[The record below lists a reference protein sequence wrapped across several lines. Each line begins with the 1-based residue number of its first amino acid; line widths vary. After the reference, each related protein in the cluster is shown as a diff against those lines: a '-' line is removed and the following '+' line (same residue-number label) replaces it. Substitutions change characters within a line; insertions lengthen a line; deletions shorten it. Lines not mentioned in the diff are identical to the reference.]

1 MKLPGAHW
9 VQITVA
15 NGDIFLRQEGTEEYD
30 DVIVLSPHQLPAMM
44 REFIRLLRGELGS
57 EAGVY
62 GEPITEEEMAQL
74 DAKLERLEQR
84 AEN

>member
-1 MKLPGAHW
+1 MKLSGAHW

-15 NGDIFLRQEGTEEYD
+15 DGDIFLRQEGTEEYD

-44 REFIRLLRGELGS
+44 REFIRLLNDGLAD
-57 EAGVY
+57 EAGAY
-62 GEPITEEEMAQL
+62 GEPITAEEMVQL

-84 AEN
+84 AGD

>member
-1 MKLPGAHW
+1 
-9 VQITVA
+9 
-15 NGDIFLRQEGTEEYD
+15 
-30 DVIVLSPHQLPAMM
+30 M
-44 REFIRLLRGELGS
+44 REFIRLLNDELGS

-84 AEN
+84 SD

>member
-9 VQITVA
+9 VQITVT
-15 NGDIFLRQEGTEEYD
+15 NGDIFLRQEGSEDYD
-30 DVIVLSPHQLPAMM
+30 DVVVLSPHQLPALM
-44 REFIRLLRGELGS
+44 REFIRLLRDELGS
-57 EAGVY
+57 ESGVY

-84 AEN
+84 SD

>member
-9 VQITVA
+9 VQITVT
-15 NGDIFLRQEGTEEYD
+15 NGDIFLRQEGSEDYD
-30 DVIVLSPHQLPAMM
+30 DVVVLSPHQLPAMM
-44 REFIRLLRGELGS
+44 REFIRLLNDELGS

-84 AEN
+84 SD